1 MSAFAL
7 PSSRPPNAW
16 RSKETTLTVT
26 NTAASATRRDFL
38 KAASL
43 AGAGLTLGLRLPAAF
58 AAPGDAGDAG
68 AGTFAPNAFVRIAPD
83 NSVSVLIKHLEMGQ
97 GTYTGLSTLVAEE
110 LDADWSQIRAEGAPA
125 DASRYNNLLWGPA
138 QGTGGSSAI
147 ANSFEQMRRAG
158 AVARAMLVAAAAAE
172 WAVPA
177 TEITTSKGVL
187 RHSKSGRQA
196 TYGEMSDRAAGQPV
210 PDPATVALKEA
221 KDFVFIGRDTLSR
234 KDTGKTDG
242 TAIFTQ
248 DVQMDGM
255 LTALVAHAPRFGG
268 KVKNVKDGRARDV
281 AGVVDVVQIPTGVAV
296 VARDFWSA
304 KKARDL
310 LEIEWD
316 ETDAFKRSSA
326 DLFEEYRD
334 LAGKPGMVARNDGNV
349 EAAFAGADRIV
360 EATYEFPF
368 LAHATME
375 PMNCVVRVNEGSC
388 EIWNGAQLQTGDQ
401 ASVAAILGIPL
412 EAVSIEMLYAGGS
425 FGRRA
430 NPNSDYIVEA
440 THIARTRKGVP
451 VKLVWTRE
459 DDTQA
464 GYFRPMYVHRIRGAL
479 DSQGNP
485 LAWEQRVVGQSI
497 LAGTPFEMMIENGI
511 DASSVE
517 GASTLPYRIPSLKV
531 ELHTTTL
538 GVPVQWWRSVGHT
551 HTAYST
557 ETFMDELAN
566 AAGRDPV
573 DFRRALL
580 EDHPRHLGVLNLAA
594 EKANWGSPLPKGHF
608 RGIAVHESFSS
619 FVAEV
624 AEISMQDDGNFSV
637 ERVVCAVD
645 CGIAVNPDVIRAQM
659 ESGIGYGLSP
669 LLMSEI
675 TLDEGRV
682 VQTNFHNYQ
691 VLRMDQMPSIE
702 VHIVPSSAA
711 PSGVGEPGTPPIAPA
726 VANALFA
733 ATGKPLHSLPLKATR
748 AG

>member
-1 MSAFAL
+1 MNITKRVASATADAGTIMTT
-7 PSSRPPNAW
+7 SR
-16 RSKETTLTVT
+16 TV
-26 NTAASATRRDFL
+26 ASATRRDFL
-38 KAASL
+38 KAAGL
-43 AGAGLTLGLRLPAAF
+43 AGAGLTLGLRLPAAV
-58 AAPGDAGDAG
+58 AATDDTGDDV
-68 AGTFAPNAFVRIAPD
+68 FAPNAFVRIAPD
-83 NSVSVLIKHLEMGQ
+83 NSVTVMIKHLEMGQ

-125 DASRYNNLLWGPA
+125 DAALYNNLLWGPA

-158 AVARAMLVAAAAAE
+158 AVARAMLIAAAAAE
-172 WAVPA
+172 WGVSAA
-177 TEITTSKGVL
+177 EITTKKGVL
-187 RHSKSGRQA
+187 HHAKSSRQA

-210 PDPATVALKEA
+210 PDPAAVALKEA
-221 KDFVFIGRDTLSR
+221 KDFVFIGKDTLSR
-234 KDTGKTDG
+234 KDTGKSDG

-268 KVKNVKDGRARDV
+268 KAKSVRDDRARDV
-281 AGVVDVVQIPTGVAV
+281 TGVVDVVQIPSGVAV

-304 KKARDL
+304 KKGRDL

-316 ETDAFKRSSA
+316 ETEAFKRSSA
-326 DLFEEYRD
+326 ELFEEYRG
-334 LAGKPGMVARNDGNV
+334 LAGKPGLAARNDGNV
-349 EAAFAGADRIV
+349 EAAFAKADRIV

-375 PMNCVVRVNEGSC
+375 PMNCVVRINDGSC
-388 EIWNGAQLQTGDQ
+388 DIWNGAQLQTGDQ
-401 ASVAAILGIPL
+401 ASVAAILGIAP
-412 EAVSIEMLYAGGS
+412 EAVNIEMLYAGGS

-440 THIARTRKGVP
+440 THIAKTRKGVP

-511 DASSVE
+511 DSSSVE
-517 GASTLPYRIPSLKV
+517 GATTLPYRIPSLKV
-531 ELHTTTL
+531 ELHTTEL

-557 ETFMDELAN
+557 ETFMDELAK

-580 EDHPRHLGVLNLAA
+580 KDHPRHLGVLNLAA
-594 EKANWGSPLPKGHF
+594 ERANWGSPLPRGRF
-608 RGIAVHESFSS
+608 RGIAVHESFGS

-624 AEISMQDDGNFSV
+624 AEISMQDDGKFSV

-691 VLRMDQMPSIE
+691 VLRMDQMPAIE
-702 VHIVPSSAA
+702 VHIVPSRAA
-711 PSGVGEPGTPPIAPA
+711 PTGVGEPGTPPIAPA

-733 ATGKPLHSLPLKATR
+733 ATGKPRHSLPLKTA
-748 AG
+748 